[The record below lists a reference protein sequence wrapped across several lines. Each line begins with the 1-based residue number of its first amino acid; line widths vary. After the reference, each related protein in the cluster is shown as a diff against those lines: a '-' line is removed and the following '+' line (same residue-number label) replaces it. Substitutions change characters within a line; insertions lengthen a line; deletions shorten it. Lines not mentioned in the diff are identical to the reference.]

1 MTQVERINQYMV
13 DFGGITQLDAVR
25 DLGIMR
31 LAARIA
37 DMRAA
42 GMTISDE
49 WVHTK
54 NRYGEKVKFKRYKL
68 GAMG

>member
-1 MTQVERINQYMV
+1 MTQIERINQYMV

-37 DMRAA
+37 DMRAE
-42 GMTISDE
+42 GIIISDE

-68 GAMG
+68 GAAG